1 MQDFFLTR
9 PLGQP
14 LSLHRQSEISA
25 NEIRRKQT
33 TKQIITIMEKI
44 EIKSLPEIIVA
55 SHREVIPSYADLG
68 YLCYAKIGPEM
79 KRIGCKC
86 TEPGYCF
93 TVEHNEYCPTDI
105 DIEYCEQ
112 VEELLPDSD
121 FIKFKKLAAVPK
133 AVCLK
138 HVGPYEKFNESF
150 TMAFKY
156 IEAQGLKLAG
166 QPRASYIDG
175 AWNQPDPEK
184 WVSEIQIPVE

>member
-1 MQDFFLTR
+1 MTR

-55 SHREVIPSYADLG
+55 SHREVITSYADLG

-93 TVEHNEYCPTDI
+93 TVEHNEYRPTEI